1 MTQWRF
7 TLKSFLAISLAC
19 CLPQGLVSAESPAAA
34 LSTIKNSADLDALIA
49 STGDDVWKKSLREH
63 SVAILAAATQRPHIE
78 AVMRT
83 IQSSPGRFETLNTTP
98 ASLKKTAAGDV
109 ALFNTLKLV
118 DLAIPNAGPHDHRK
132 VDPYDA
138 AFFEHLGHITAL
150 ESLNIIATK
159 LNDEWI
165 TPLGKLSNLKTLR
178 FTNNGK
184 LTDAGL
190 EKLAG
195 LKQLETFSFVGTGMQ
210 GHAYAKFAGWTR
222 LTRCSHRG
230 SSIDDEGLQQLCEH
244 LPNLENISL
253 AHAKFTDAGAP
264 HLTKLTNLK
273 GLEIGTRN
281 ATPQCLQHLVK
292 LPLEYL
298 QLGDGLDEPEGIALI
313 KDIPTLRRLTLTNAK
328 VLTDADLKVV
338 AGMTQLE
345 HVELGKIELPD
356 ERLGVLKNFAFLK
369 SMRLV
374 PAAAPFT
381 AETQARIK
389 LLLPKLEL
397 QFK

>member
-1 MTQWRF
+1 MTQRRYRF
-7 TLKSFLAISLAC
+7 LSFLVISLSC
-19 CLPQGLVSAESPAAA
+19 CLPQVLVSADSTVTALAA
-34 LSTIKNSADLDALIA
+34 IKNSADLDALIA
-49 STGDDVWKKSLREH
+49 STKDEALKKSLREH
-63 SVAILAAATQRPHIE
+63 SAAILAATAQRPHVE
-78 AVMRT
+78 AVKRT
-83 IQSSPGRFETLNTTP
+83 ILSSPGRFEAINTTP
-98 ASLKKTAAGDV
+98 ESLKKAAGGDV
-109 ALFNTLKLV
+109 DLFSTLKLI

-159 LNDEWI
+159 LNDDWI
-165 TPLGKLSNLKTLR
+165 APIGRLANLKTLR

-184 LTDAGL
+184 LTDTGL

-195 LKQLETFSFVGTGMQ
+195 LRQLETFSFVGTGIQ
-210 GHAYAKFAGWTR
+210 GHAYAKFEGWTK

-253 AHAKFTDAGAP
+253 AHAKFTDAGAVY
-264 HLTKLTNLK
+264 LTKLTKLK

-281 ATPQCLQHLVK
+281 ATPQCLRHLVT

-298 QLGDGLDEPEGIALI
+298 QLGDGLDAPEGIALI

-338 AGMTQLE
+338 ASMTQLE
-345 HVELGKIELPD
+345 HLELGKIELPD
-356 ERLGVLKNFAFLK
+356 ERLVVLKDFAFLK

-381 AETQARIK
+381 PENQDRIK
-389 LLLPKLEL
+389 QQLPKLEI